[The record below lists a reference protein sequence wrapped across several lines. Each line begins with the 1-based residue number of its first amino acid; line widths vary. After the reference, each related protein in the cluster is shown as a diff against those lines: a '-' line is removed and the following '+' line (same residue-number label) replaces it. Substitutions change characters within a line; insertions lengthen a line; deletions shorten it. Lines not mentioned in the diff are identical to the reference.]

1 VRGARVPHSERRGLL
16 RGVSGLRLLG
26 VGFLALMLS
35 ACGGPGQRVTPRSAP
50 PTVTPDAQPRDEP
63 LSKYGNPESYV
74 VFGKR
79 YYTLK
84 SARGFVEQGIAS
96 WYGDPFHGRRTSS
109 GEIYDMYKM
118 TAAHKQL
125 PLPSYVEVRNLE
137 NNRVATLRVNDR
149 GPFHE
154 NRVIDLSYAA
164 ALKLGV
170 VGKGTAFVE
179 VRAIDPRTRRPATA
193 APPPEPIPPP
203 PVQQRPQPSPTPGPA
218 VPPAVPAVAGIYI
231 QLGAFQDVA
240 NARRLAE
247 RVESVAPGAVRIRQV
262 DSQGR
267 ILHRVQIGPIGD
279 VEYADAVVAGLA
291 RLGIT
296 DHHFAT
302 P

>member
-1 VRGARVPHSERRGLL
+1 
-16 RGVSGLRLLG
+16 VSGVRLLG
-26 VGFLALMLS
+26 VGFLALALS
-35 ACGGPGQRVTPRSAP
+35 ACGGPTIRATPRSAP
-50 PTVTPDAQPRDEP
+50 APVTPDAEPRDEP

-96 WYGDPFHGRRTSS
+96 WYGNPFHGRRTSS

-179 VRAIDPRTRRPATA
+179 VRAVDPRTRQRATRAEPAPLPPPPATA
-193 APPPEPIPPP
+193 PPEQIPPA
-203 PVQQRPQPSPTPGPA
+203 PVQQRPQPLPAPGPA
-218 VPPAVPAVAGIYI
+218 LPPAVPVVAGLYL
-231 QLGAFQDVA
+231 QLGAFQDPA
-240 NARRLAE
+240 NARRLAD
-247 RVESVAPGAVRIRQV
+247 RVESVAPGAVHIRQI

-279 VEYADAVVAGLA
+279 VEYADAVVAGLE